1 MSAREDLHQL
11 VDALPEDVLPRVTGS
26 VSETNDERQL
36 RQITL
41 LVERAAAPDGGTL
54 RQRGGRLV
62 PAPWKSRHRLA
73 AGPDQ
78 TASGVCRNQLA
89 GSAGTKTPLPAL
101 TPAPRCAILRAT
113 LRGAADGP
121 LEPPPVRAG
130 RGRGGARNFGQE
142 VT

>member
-26 VSETNDERQL
+26 VSETKDERQL

-41 LVERAAAPDGGTL
+41 LVEKAAAPDGGTI
-54 RQRGGRLV
+54 RQRGGGLV
-62 PAPWKSRHRLA
+62 PAPWQSRHRLA

-89 GSAGTKTPLPAL
+89 RSAGTKTPLHAS
-101 TPAPRCAILRAT
+101 TPAPRRAILLTART
-113 LRGAADGP
+113 GSRG
-121 LEPPPVRAG
+121 
-130 RGRGGARNFGQE
+130 
-142 VT
+142 

>member
-1 MSAREDLHQL
+1 MSAREDLHRL
-11 VDALPEDVLPRVTGS
+11 VDDLPEDVLPRVTGS

-54 RQRGGRLV
+54 RQRGGGLV

-78 TASGVCRNQLA
+78 TASGTAETSSPAALGPRRR
-89 GSAGTKTPLPAL
+89 STP
-101 TPAPRCAILRAT
+101 
-113 LRGAADGP
+113 
-121 LEPPPVRAG
+121 
-130 RGRGGARNFGQE
+130 
-142 VT
+142 